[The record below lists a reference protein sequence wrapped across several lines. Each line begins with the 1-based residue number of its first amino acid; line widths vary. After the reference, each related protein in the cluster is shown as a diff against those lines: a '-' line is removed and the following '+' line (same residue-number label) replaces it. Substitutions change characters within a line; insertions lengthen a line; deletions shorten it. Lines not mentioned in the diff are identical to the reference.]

1 MGRLIIDGNN
11 VYEIDENCIKN
22 HRVSSQCGVLEK
34 LRESEKNSDKT
45 PAHQGTDSRKRTI

>member
-22 HRVSSQCGVLEK
+22 HGIDCEFCLLKRIFEK
-34 LRESEKNSDKT
+34 VENSY
-45 PAHQGTDSRKRTI
+45 